1 MNSKLRGSRIRSL
14 VMIVLVATTFASN
27 IHDHDINIAQAKDQM
42 SRSSAVAPPLVLA
55 QGRCFNGRC
64 Y

>member
-1 MNSKLRGSRIRSL
+1 MNRNIRSSIIHSF
-14 VMIVLVATTFASN
+14 VMIVLVATTPAAN
-27 IHDHDINIAQAKDQM
+27 LREHEITGAQAQDRV
-42 SRSSAVAPPLVLA
+42 SRNSAPPIVLA

>member
-1 MNSKLRGSRIRSL
+1 MNRKSQGSTIRSF
-14 VMIVLVATTFASN
+14 VMIVLVATFASAVN
-27 IHDHDINIAQAKDQM
+27 DHDIKIAQDQDQASRAK
-42 SRSSAVAPPLVLA
+42 AVAPPIVLA

>member
-1 MNSKLRGSRIRSL
+1 MDRKSSRIVIRSF
-14 VMIVLVATTFASN
+14 VMIALVTTALAPN
-27 IHDHDINIAQAKDQM
+27 IRDREINPRAQDVTSQ
-42 SRSSAVAPPLVLA
+42 SPAVAPPIVLA

>member
-1 MNSKLRGSRIRSL
+1 MNRKLQGSAIRSF
-14 VMIVLVATTFASN
+14 VMIVLVATTFASAVN
-27 IHDHDINIAQAKDQM
+27 DHDIKSSAAQDQT
-42 SRSSAVAPPLVLA
+42 SRTPAVAPPIVLA

>member
-1 MNSKLRGSRIRSL
+1 VNRKLQGSTIRSF
-14 VMIVLVATTFASN
+14 VMIVLVATTFASAVN
-27 IHDHDINIAQAKDQM
+27 DHDIKTAQAQDQA
-42 SRSSAVAPPLVLA
+42 SRTPAVGTPIVLA

>member
-1 MNSKLRGSRIRSL
+1 MNRKVRSSAVRSF
-14 VMIVLVATTFASN
+14 VMIMLVATTLAST
-27 IHDHDINIAQAKDQM
+27 IRDHEINSTRAQDQT
-42 SRSSAVAPPLVLA
+42 SRSSAVAPPLILA

>member
-1 MNSKLRGSRIRSL
+1 
-14 VMIVLVATTFASN
+14 MIVLVATTFTPAVN
-27 IHDHDINIAQAKDQM
+27 GHDVKAAQAQDQM
-42 SRSSAVAPPLVLA
+42 SRTSVVAPPIVLA

>member
-1 MNSKLRGSRIRSL
+1 MIRKVRSL
-14 VMIVLVATTFASN
+14 LIHSFVMIVLVATTLSPN
-27 IHDHDINIAQAKDQM
+27 NQDREINSTRADQK
-42 SRSSAVAPPLVLA
+42 SQISAVAPPLVLA

>member
-1 MNSKLRGSRIRSL
+1 MNRKLQGSTIRSF
-14 VMIVLVATTFASN
+14 VMIVLVATTFASAAN
-27 IHDHDINIAQAKDQM
+27 DRDVKIAQAQDQA
-42 SRSSAVAPPLVLA
+42 SRTPAVAPPIVLA

>member
-1 MNSKLRGSRIRSL
+1 MNRKSHVSAIRSF
-14 VMIVLVATTFASN
+14 VMIVLVATTFAPAIN
-27 IHDHDINIAQAKDQM
+27 DHEVKATQAQDQM
-42 SRSSAVAPPLVLA
+42 PRTSVVAPPIVLA

>member
-1 MNSKLRGSRIRSL
+1 MNRKSHVSAIRSL
-14 VMIVLVATTFASN
+14 VMIALVATTITPAVN
-27 IHDHDINIAQAKDQM
+27 DHDVKAAQAQDQM
-42 SRSSAVAPPLVLA
+42 SRTSVVAPPMVLA

>member
-1 MNSKLRGSRIRSL
+1 MNSKLQRSAIRSL
-14 VMIVLVATTFASN
+14 VMIVLVATTFAVN
-27 IHDHDINIAQAKDQM
+27 DHETKIAQAQDQV
-42 SRSSAVAPPLVLA
+42 SRSSAVAPPMVLA

>member
-1 MNSKLRGSRIRSL
+1 MDRKSSRIVIRSF
-14 VMIVLVATTFASN
+14 VMIALVATTLASTT
-27 IHDHDINIAQAKDQM
+27 HDREANTTRTQDLTSQSPAA
-42 SRSSAVAPPLVLA
+42 APPIVLA

>member
-1 MNSKLRGSRIRSL
+1 MNRKSQGSTIRSF
-14 VMIVLVATTFASN
+14 VMIVLVATFASAVN
-27 IHDHDINIAQAKDQM
+27 DHDIKTAQAQDQA
-42 SRSSAVAPPLVLA
+42 SRTPAVGTPIVLA

>member
-1 MNSKLRGSRIRSL
+1 MNRMSHVSAIRSF
-14 VMIVLVATTFASN
+14 VMIVLVATTFTPAVN
-27 IHDHDINIAQAKDQM
+27 GHDVKAAQAQDQM
-42 SRSSAVAPPLVLA
+42 SRTSVVAPPIVLA

>member
-1 MNSKLRGSRIRSL
+1 MNRKSQGSTIRSF
-14 VMIVLVATTFASN
+14 VMIVLVATTFASAVN
-27 IHDHDINIAQAKDQM
+27 DHDIKIAQAQDQA
-42 SRSSAVAPPLVLA
+42 SRTPAVAPPIVLA

>member
-1 MNSKLRGSRIRSL
+1 MNRKSHVSAIRSL
-14 VMIVLVATTFASN
+14 VMILLVATTIAPAVK
-27 IHDHDINIAQAKDQM
+27 DHDVKAAQAQDQT
-42 SRSSAVAPPLVLA
+42 SRTSVVAPPIVLA